1 MTMTI
6 TAQLRDTKESLD
18 ALRAEGLVPAV
29 YYGQGN
35 DAVAITVNKQEMIK
49 LWQDVG
55 SSSIVDLQTPEG
67 VQKVIIQDI
76 QIHAVTQALLHVDFK
91 VVDMTKSMEI
101 AVPLVFI
108 GEAPAEK
115 DGLGMLN
122 TAMDEIEIEVPAA
135 DLPQHIDVDLSS
147 LKTLEDAIYA
157 SDIKIP
163 ASATLLSD
171 PEALVVKVSEQKE
184 EVEEE
189 VEMDL
194 SSIASETGN
203 AKPEEE
209 AEK

>member
-6 TAQLRDTKESLD
+6 TAQSRDTKANLE

-49 LWQDVG
+49 LWQEAG
-55 SSSIVDLQTPEG
+55 SSSIVDLQTPNG

-76 QIHAVTQALLHVDFK
+76 QIHAVTQVLLHVDF
-91 VVDMTKSMEI
+91 VVIDMTKSMQI
-101 AVPLVFI
+101 AVPLVFV

-122 TAMDEIEIEVPAA
+122 TAMGEIEIDVPAA
-135 DLPQHIDVDLSS
+135 DLPQHIDVDLSV
-147 LKTLEDAIYA
+147 LKTLDDAIHA

-171 PEALVVKVSEQKE
+171 PTALVVKVSEQKE
-184 EVEEE
+184 ETEGET
-189 VEMDL
+189 EMDL
-194 SSIASETGN
+194 SAIASETGN
-203 AKPEEE
+203 KKEEE
-209 AEK
+209 K